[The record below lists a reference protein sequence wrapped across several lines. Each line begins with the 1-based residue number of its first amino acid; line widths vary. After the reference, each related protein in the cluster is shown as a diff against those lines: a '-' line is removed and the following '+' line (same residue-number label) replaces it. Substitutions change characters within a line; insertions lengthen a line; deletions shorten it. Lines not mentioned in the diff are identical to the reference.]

1 MDNIDSY
8 WSMQDDA
15 AGNQG
20 YSPGPSASHPPYVA
34 RTNSQSRLVQ
44 LQQQQQHA
52 SQQHQHPHQQHQ
64 QHLQQHQQHLNRQ
77 QQQQQQ
83 HQQQHQ
89 QQPQHHSSSTYGL
102 SPSALDPSSFSSQ
115 FILPRFASGGPGDA
129 FGFGVAVAEAT
140 NPGNSNDYKNPG
152 ALGMRSSG
160 LMLSNSFANLYSS
173 SAPTDI
179 YGAFGSGAGCVT
191 DVGYE
196 DATQLGSAVSA
207 SGIGSTPSLGGLQA
221 NPANSPVH
229 GGSGQQQLGS
239 GMPSQTGVSRPV
251 TANQTS
257 TNGSATGPNSAV
269 SQPAPALPMH
279 ASEGGPVY
287 APYGSSIISIN
298 SNSPTGY
305 KMPAQAVAMAPSQ
318 APPPGSTYEP
328 ASLGLPVPPPAGESN
343 NFAGLYSSSGFDML
357 GVLARVV
364 ARPNPQLSIGAVDT
378 SCAFLVVD
386 AKRWDQPIVFASET
400 FTRMTGYP
408 NDEIIGKNCRF
419 LQAPTGSQAQG
430 APRKY
435 TDSNAAWHMRVHI
448 ASGKESQSSLINY
461 KKDGKPFINL
471 VTIIPIAWDS
481 DEITYFVGFQ
491 VDLVDQPNAIL
502 DRMKDGTY
510 VVNYSLYNNTGTVSM
525 PSHRTTISMA
535 SIEDRAGVAEEG
547 TIVPTQGDDIE
558 WEMTEE
564 DSKANVVAAASAVV
578 TGARR
583 GSLAA
588 AAASTTSLA
597 PSKGELDTLEVIE
610 RDGLQGLESE
620 EDRRSFHKLLLSEA
634 DDFIHV
640 LSLKGSFLYCSPS
653 IASVLEYQP
662 SELIGKTL
670 PTLCHPSDVV
680 PVMRLLKDT
689 STIHNSTV
697 SLLYRIR
704 RKHSGYIW
712 LEASGKLHIEPGK
725 GRKCVIFVG
734 RPREVMR
741 MSWTD
746 LNQAGGVGDTEFW
759 MGVSPG
765 GTILSATS
773 AVESM
778 LGRTG
783 DEMMGMSLQHLA
795 APEHVPAIEQALQQC
810 ADGVASTVRYRFQ
823 NQLRSGFTDV
833 VTRFYPRA
841 VDELEEPITSS
852 NFHCNILAQTNEVGS
867 EQRKN
872 AGPFAS
878 ISPVYRPVIGS
889 SSSNVLSPMSDSE
902 SSSTP
907 SSPPPFQST
916 FKTLAHP
923 SAISD
928 NVFDE
933 LESRR
938 PTSWQFELHQLQIT
952 NKKLRDEKEHLIVTA
967 RKRGFVFGQR
977 ARSEAGWTTPL
988 SRRKA
993 SSDGGSSRASTKTNG
1008 GRGCA
1013 NCGRFDSPEWRAGP
1027 TGAKTLCNRCGLR
1040 WAKTQ
1045 KQETDGS
1052 AIGSLTSASPGP
1064 SVGGTSASSSF
1075 TPYSASSDAMQWQ

>member
-15 AGNQG
+15 AGSQG
-20 YSPGPSASHPPYVA
+20 YNPGISASHPPYVA
-34 RTNSQSRLVQ
+34 RTNSQLRLMQ
-44 LQQQQQHA
+44 LQQQQQ
-52 SQQHQHPHQQHQ
+52 QQEQHTSQQHQ
-64 QHLQQHQQHLNRQ
+64 QHQHQQQHLQHQQYQQPHQQQQQHHQ

-83 HQQQHQ
+83 Q
-89 QQPQHHSSSTYGL
+89 QHHSSSTYGL

-140 NPGNSNDYKNPG
+140 DPGNSNDYKSTG
-152 ALGMRSSG
+152 TLGMRSSG
-160 LMLSNSFANLYSS
+160 LMSANSFTNMYSS
-173 SAPTDI
+173 SAPSDI
-179 YGAFGSGAGCVT
+179 YNAFGPGAGGVT
-191 DVGYE
+191 NVGYE
-196 DATQLGSAVSA
+196 GAPQTGPPASANGMSSTA
-207 SGIGSTPSLGGLQA
+207 SLSGLQDSTT
-221 NPANSPVH
+221 NSPVQ
-229 GGSGQQQLGS
+229 GGRGQQQHGFGMGS
-239 GMPSQTGVSRPV
+239 PTGTSHPI
-251 TANQTS
+251 TANLASAT
-257 TNGSATGPNSAV
+257 ATGPNAAV
-269 SQPAPALPMH
+269 SQAAPALPMH

-305 KMPAQAVAMAPSQ
+305 KMSAQAVAMPPSQ
-318 APPPGSTYEP
+318 APPPGSNYEP

-357 GVLARVV
+357 GVLARVA

-400 FTRMTGYP
+400 FTKMTGYP

-419 LQAPTGSQAQG
+419 LQSPTGSQAQS
-430 APRKY
+430 ASRKY

-471 VTIIPIAWDS
+471 VTIIPIAWES

-502 DRMKDGTY
+502 HRMKDGTY
-510 VVNYSLYNNTGTVSM
+510 VVNYSLYNNTGTMSM

-535 SIEDRAGVAEEG
+535 SIEERAVAADEG
-547 TIVPTQGDDIE
+547 AAVPTQGDDAE
-558 WEMTEE
+558 WTTTED
-564 DSKANVVAAASAVV
+564 DSKGDVVAAASAAA

-588 AAASTTSLA
+588 AAASTSSLA
-597 PSKGELDTLEVIE
+597 PSKGELETLEVIE

-620 EDRRSFHKLLLSEA
+620 EDKRSFHKLLLSEA

-746 LNQAGGVGDTEFW
+746 LKQAGGVGDTEFW
-759 MGVSPG
+759 MGISPR

-773 AVESM
+773 AVESI

-783 DEMMGMSLQHLA
+783 DEMMGTSLQHLA
-795 APEHVPAIEQALQQC
+795 APEHVPAIQQALQQC
-810 ADGVASTVRYRFQ
+810 ADGVASTVRYRFR

-841 VDELEEPITSS
+841 VDELEEPIISS

-872 AGPFAS
+872 AGPFSS
-878 ISPVYRPVIGS
+878 ISPVYGPVIAS
-889 SSSNVLSPMSDSE
+889 SSSNMLSPMSDSE
-902 SSSTP
+902 SSSSP

-923 SAISD
+923 STISD

-952 NKKLRDEKEHLIVTA
+952 NKKLRDEKEHLIVSA

-977 ARSEAGWTTPL
+977 ARSEAGSTMTL
-988 SRRKA
+988 SRRKL

-1040 WAKTQ
+1040 LVSPVC
-1045 KQETDGS
+1045 EMF
-1052 AIGSLTSASPGP
+1052 SL
-1064 SVGGTSASSSF
+1064 SF
-1075 TPYSASSDAMQWQ
+1075 CLRPNTPL